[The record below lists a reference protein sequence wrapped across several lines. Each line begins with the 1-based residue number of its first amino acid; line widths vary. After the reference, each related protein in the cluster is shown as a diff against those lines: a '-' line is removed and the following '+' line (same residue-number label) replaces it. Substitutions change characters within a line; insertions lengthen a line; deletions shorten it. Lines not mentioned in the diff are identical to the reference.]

1 MMIQGWI
8 FFEEWG
14 DDVIQETL
22 RALLE
27 VIVGSVTVLRAKRF
41 KEAFNKLLQDTWANI
56 DFKKILNNEEYVL
69 INLIH
74 VKEELVGDIQLQKN
88 WNENIKPNNKS
99 TINWRE
105 ENFSDKR

>member
-1 MMIQGWI
+1 MIQGWI

-27 VIVGSVTVLRAKRF
+27 VIVGPVTILRAKRF
-41 KEAFNKLLQDTWANI
+41 KEAFNKLLQDTWAKI
-56 DFKKILNNEEYVL
+56 DFKNILNNEEYVL

-88 WNENIKPNNKS
+88 WNENIKANNKS

>member
-1 MMIQGWI
+1 MIQGWI

-14 DDVIQETL
+14 DDVIQKTL

-27 VIVGSVTVLRAKRF
+27 VIVGPVTILRAKRF
-41 KEAFNKLLQDTWANI
+41 KEAFNKLLQDTWAKI

-88 WNENIKPNNKS
+88 WNENTKTNNKS

>member
-1 MMIQGWI
+1 MIQGWI

-14 DDVIQETL
+14 DDVIQKTL

-27 VIVGSVTVLRAKRF
+27 VIVGPVTILRAKRF
-41 KEAFNKLLQDTWANI
+41 KEAFNKLLQDTWAKI

-88 WNENIKPNNKS
+88 
-99 TINWRE
+99 
-105 ENFSDKR
+105 

>member
-1 MMIQGWI
+1 MIQGWI

-14 DDVIQETL
+14 DDVIQKTL

-27 VIVGSVTVLRAKRF
+27 VIVGPVTILRAKRF
-41 KEAFNKLLQDTWANI
+41 KEAFNKLLQDTWAKI

-74 VKEELVGDIQLQKN
+74 VKEELVGDIQLQKD

-99 TINWRE
+99 TQFGRNKL
-105 ENFSDKR
+105 KRGKL

>member
-1 MMIQGWI
+1 MNIFLGVRGWCNPRNTKSS
-8 FFEEWG
+8 
-14 DDVIQETL
+14 V
-22 RALLE
+22 R
-27 VIVGSVTVLRAKRF
+27 GSVTILRAKKF

>member
-27 VIVGSVTVLRAKRF
+27 TIVGPVTILRSKRF
-41 KEAFNKLLQDTWANI
+41 KKVFNKLLQDTWAKI

-74 VKEELVGDIQLQKN
+74 VKEELVGGHSI
-88 WNENIKPNNKS
+88 
-99 TINWRE
+99 T
-105 ENFSDKR
+105 KRLEWEYQA